1 MIGFPFD
8 SVVSFDEHGYPIFDR
23 AVSSKPLKALI
34 GKLFTTGVMPNPSNN
49 LQVFANEEG
58 MTVTV
63 KAGFCVI
70 EGGLKLEDTD
80 RTLEIQASNTTYDRI
95 DTVVMRWNG
104 NDNARICDL
113 YVVAGTPTANP
124 TRPELTRTGSIYEI
138 GLADIFIPA
147 NTGAITQ
154 QRITDT
160 RYESERCGVVSSVSE
175 WDTTTIYTQVQAD
188 LANFQDVEEA
198 DFLEWYETIKDRI
211 DAITAEMLQD
221 QIDTLD
227 SGKADKVESATEG
240 NFAALDSNGNL
251 TDSGHKHSDYITDIS
266 GKADKVSGA
275 TNNNFAALD
284 SNGNLKDSGK
294 KASDFQTALN
304 LSSATATGNPLSF
317 NTDSEGLA
325 KNTVITLN
333 PIQSGSGDPSPS
345 NVRAISGYDEID
357 LAVTHKNMFDI
368 KKLITTGITY
378 SDGVFSGTALT
389 IANLGKLPFYNPSNA
404 QITISFKAKTDG
416 SGSTEGNG
424 ITLRINYT
432 DGTRSSVACPNTT
445 SDYTAFSV
453 TSDPSKSFANIEW
466 TYGAYAS
473 RNNVWYVKD
482 FQIELGSTAT
492 AYEPYNPLTDI
503 SILLDETVYGGT
515 LDVESGVLNVTHKYI
530 TLDGSESYGRDDS
543 GASEYFAAYTD
554 TLDVLLRGNSGGRCI
569 CDKGIGALDYSTS
582 QVTVRCG
589 KSQSQSRIYLS
600 VPTSVATI
608 TSLTELANWISAN
621 NLNIVYPLATPIIY
635 HLTPHQVK
643 LLQGA
648 NVVTSNGTSISL
660 TYRNGNVMTLADIEG
675 LADSIEALN
684 KTWVYDDYVVK
695 GDGTTTWRDLLQLLQ
710 PIYNGLTDQEK
721 TYSKIIVR
729 ADDPNS
735 NECLTF
741 VGAYWYARDTF
752 TSDGLWG
759 SRVSLEGS
767 CSRSTYMS
775 GSFSDGSTTATSVA
789 LALRVLRAQ
798 ENATQII
805 TSSRSVSNENT
816 RSLPVE
822 ENLTKSDT
830 LKTDELNEINKIDAE
845 DVKNDN

>member
-8 SVVSFDEHGYPIFDR
+8 SLVEYDQQGNPSYDR
-23 AVSSKPLKALI
+23 AISSKPLKTLI
-34 GKLFTTGVMPNPSNN
+34 SKLFTTGFMPLESDN
-49 LQVFANEEG
+49 LQVFAGSEG
-58 MTVTV
+58 MTVV
-63 KAGFCVI
+63 VHPGFCVI
-70 EGGLKLEDTD
+70 EGGLKLEENN
-80 RTLEIQASNTTYDRI
+80 RTLEIQAADTTYDRI

-113 YVVAGTPTANP
+113 YVIDGTPAANP
-124 TRPELTRTGSIYEI
+124 IRPALTRTGSIYEI

-147 NTGAITQ
+147 NSGAITQ

-160 RYESERCGVVSSVSE
+160 RYESARCGVVSSVSE

-188 LANFQDVEEA
+188 LAGFKADEEA
-198 DFLEWYETIKDRI
+198 DFLTWYETVKDRI

-221 QIDTLD
+221 QIDALD
-227 SGKADKVESATEG
+227 SGKADKVESATAG

-251 TDSGHKHSDYITDIS
+251 TDSGKKASDFITDIS

-294 KASDFQTALN
+294 KASDFQTVLN

-317 NTDSEGLA
+317 TTDSKQVA
-325 KNTVITLN
+325 NNTVITFA
-333 PIQSGSGDPSPS
+333 PIQAGTGDPSPS
-345 NVRAISGYDEID
+345 NVRAISGFDVIKLTVPRKNLYDKD
-357 LAVTHKNMFDI
+357 AT
-368 KKLITTGITY
+368 
-378 SDGVFSGTALT
+378 
-389 IANLGKLPFYNPSNA
+389 NPSNGYLSKKYLSA
-404 QITISFKAKTDG
+404 
-416 SGSTEGNG
+416 SGSIGNANDTNISEYIVLKANTDYVLSGAAGNSSSICFYDANKNVISG
-424 ITLRINYT
+424 ISYGN
-432 DGTRSSVACPNTT
+432 RSSFSFTTPANTVFCRAT
-445 SDYTAFSV
+445 LGLYNPDYFI
-453 TSDPSKSFANIEW
+453 IE
-466 TYGAYAS
+466 
-473 RNNVWYVKD
+473 
-482 FQIELGSTAT
+482 EGSTAT
-492 AYEPYNPLTDI
+492 AYEPYNPITDI
-503 SILLDETVYGGT
+503 SIQLDETIYGGT
-515 LDVESGVLNVTHKYI
+515 LDVESGVLTVTHKYI

-543 GASEYFAAYTD
+543 GASEYFAAYTS
-554 TLDVLLRGNSGGRCI
+554 TLDALLKGNAGGRCK

-608 TSLTELANWISAN
+608 TSLTELATWISAN
-621 NLNIVYPLATPIIY
+621 NLNIVYPLATPITY

-684 KTWVYDDYVVK
+684 RTWVYDDYVVQ

-729 ADDPNS
+729 ADDPDS
-735 NECLTF
+735 NECLTY

-752 TSDGLWG
+752 SSDGLWG

-767 CSRSTYMS
+767 CYRSTYMS
-775 GSFSDGSTTATSVA
+775 GTFTDASTTATSSA

-798 ENATQII
+798 ENATQIV

-816 RSLPVE
+816 RALPG
-822 ENLTKSDT
+822 ENVTKSDT
-830 LKTDELNEINKIDAE
+830 LKTDELNEINKIDTE
-845 DVKNDN
+845 DVKNDNQLEDSNQK